1 MADGQTTTE
10 TAEEFALR
18 MSTTVSSG
26 YVTLAM
32 SIGVRTGLFIHLS
45 GLDGPRTAVQIAE
58 ATNLKERYVREWL
71 AIMVTARIVDY
82 DKEEKTCF
90 LPPHRHNV
98 LLPDAGRGSLGNMSE
113 FMRQLAMVTGDV
125 AECFKADGPKGVP
138 YSAYPDFQGW
148 LGRMRQY
155 EHETDLVGKFLP
167 TIPGLLEDLAEKRL
181 GIRVHEAACGRG
193 IMTLILAQHFPNST
207 FIGTDICEESIQ
219 WAEEESKKRDLA
231 NVTFQVQD
239 LAKMPVEWSDSFD
252 YVIVWDVI
260 HDLEFPDL
268 ALREAR
274 RMVKPGGRF
283 SMVDVKGHAEL
294 ADNMDNPAGP
304 ALYGFSLLYCMTV
317 SLCLGGKGLGAMWG
331 QESAVQMLQEVGFD
345 PQVLEVPDSEAE
357 VHFLCVKN

>member
-125 AECFKADGPKGVP
+125 AECFKADGPK
-138 YSAYPDFQGW
+138 
-148 LGRMRQY
+148 
-155 EHETDLVGKFLP
+155 E
-167 TIPGLLEDLAEKRL
+167 L